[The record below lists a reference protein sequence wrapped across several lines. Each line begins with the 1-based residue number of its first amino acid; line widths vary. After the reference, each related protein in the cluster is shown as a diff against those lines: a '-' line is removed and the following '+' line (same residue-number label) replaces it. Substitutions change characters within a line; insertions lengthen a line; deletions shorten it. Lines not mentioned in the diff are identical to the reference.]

1 MKLKFIK
8 ILAIFLAIFTVLS
21 TPSAAIEMQLAKATT
36 DALTIKSQS
45 VSVENEEKDTDTDFS
60 EPESP
65 IINFSE
71 VSDDTIVAKM
81 YICTQQV
88 GLGHAWIYIE
98 SNFNG
103 DMPVGCYTLKPYQGV
118 SIGTFFC
125 QPLRRSGSLL

>member
-1 MKLKFIK
+1 MKSNFIK
-8 ILAIFLAIFTVLS
+8 VIAIFLVMLTVFS
-21 TPSAAIEMQLAKATT
+21 VPSIAYEKQLTEITT
-36 DALTIKSQS
+36 TLFAD
-45 VSVENEEKDTDTDFS
+45 ENGTTAEPTKPTEPT
-60 EPESP
+60 EPEEP
-65 IINFSE
+65 VLNFDEISN
-71 VSDDTIVAKM
+71 DTIVAKM